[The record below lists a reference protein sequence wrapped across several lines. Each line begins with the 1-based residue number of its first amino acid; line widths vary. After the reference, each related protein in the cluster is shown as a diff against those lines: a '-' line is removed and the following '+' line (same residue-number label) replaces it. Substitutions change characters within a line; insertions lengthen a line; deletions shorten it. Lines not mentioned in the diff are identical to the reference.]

1 MGRPDFKS
9 GGTREGVFG
18 GFDSHLFR
26 HKYLSLSER
35 FYIQYQEER
44 IMNYRVLLLFVAGLV
59 LSACGDDEAA
69 IQANVPTESE
79 EKGSARAFFDPADV
93 GDIVVGEDW
102 QVVKITEE
110 ETSEWARSPTGTTD
124 ESRSIEPTV
133 TSPQVDRRGSA
144 STPSKPPPV
153 LINAGLLVS

>member
-1 MGRPDFKS
+1 
-9 GGTREGVFG
+9 
-18 GFDSHLFR
+18 
-26 HKYLSLSER
+26 
-35 FYIQYQEER
+35 
-44 IMNYRVLLLFVAGLV
+44 MNYRVLMLFVAGLV

-79 EKGSARAFFDPADV
+79 EGAFFDPADG
-93 GDIVVGEDW
+93 GDIVVGEDG
-102 QVVKITEE
+102 QVVKIPEE

-144 STPSKPPPV
+144 STEDE
-153 LINAGLLVS
+153 